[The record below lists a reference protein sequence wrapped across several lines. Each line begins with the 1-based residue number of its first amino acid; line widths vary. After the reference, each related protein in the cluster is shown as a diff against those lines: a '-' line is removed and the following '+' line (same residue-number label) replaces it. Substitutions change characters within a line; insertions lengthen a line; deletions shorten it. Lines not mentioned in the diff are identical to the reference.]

1 MSRAAIAVRL
11 HELPPRWVFIAMH
24 APFVAFPILQV
35 ITGIPGI
42 PDAPGLIA
50 LPVVLAAAAIQVRHS
65 LAAARGIRPR
75 YWLWSLVLLVVVTYA
90 PLPLVGRSWMTL
102 QWFAIASLAMLLPVR
117 IALPLSLVLTLA
129 TGAWQTS
136 TLANVGQQHLW
147 SVAYMIMVFCIGG
160 WALYGSAVLVRLI
173 DELNEARA
181 LLGDVA
187 IARERLRI
195 SRDLHDVLGQSLSA
209 VSLKGQ
215 LAIGLLRRNKSRAAA
230 AEIEDAVA
238 VTRSVLHDLR
248 DIPHGALPMSLR
260 TEIERAA
267 DLLAAAGI
275 EARFDTA
282 IDALPARSEELLAW
296 AVREG
301 VTNVLRHS
309 SANWCSIDIQRD
321 DDVIRMEMRNDGPQR
336 DEDEV
341 VGHGLSGLAA
351 RAAALSGSATGSVE
365 GSSFHLDV
373 QLPVAAT

>member
-1 MSRAAIAVRL
+1 MSTPTVRS

-24 APFVAFPILQV
+24 APFIAFPILQV
-35 ITGIPGI
+35 TTGIPNLPG
-42 PDAPGLIA
+42 APGPVA
-50 LPVVLAAAAIQVRHS
+50 LPVVLAAAAIQMRHS
-65 LAAARGIRPR
+65 LAAARGTRPR
-75 YWLWSLVLLVVVTYA
+75 YWLWSLLLLLLIVYA
-90 PLPLVGRSWMTL
+90 PLPLVGRTWMTL
-102 QWFAIASLAMLLPVR
+102 QWFAIASLAMLLPAR
-117 IALPLSLVLTLA
+117 IALSASIALCVMSGTWQA
-129 TGAWQTS
+129 TTVGAI
-136 TLANVGQQHLW
+136 GQQYPW
-147 SVAYMIMVFCIGG
+147 GVAYTIMVFCVGG
-160 WALYGSAVLVRLI
+160 WALYGSAVIVRLI

-181 LLGDVA
+181 VLGDVA
-187 IARERLRI
+187 IERERLRI

-215 LAIGLLRRNKSRAAA
+215 LAIGLLQRNETRAAA

-275 EARFDTA
+275 KARFNAA
-282 IDALPARSEELLAW
+282 IEHLPARSEELLAW
-296 AVREG
+296 AIREG

-309 SANWCSIDIQRD
+309 SANLCSIAIQRD
-321 DDVIRMEMRNDGPQR
+321 DDTIRMEMRNDGAQR
-336 DEDEV
+336 AEDEA

-365 GSSFHLDV
+365 GSSFRLVV